1 MVKVHTQTVLFVLL
15 VITLSACQGA
25 PVQTLTTASPPTE
38 AATPTTPP
46 SATLVAATATVPP
59 ASPTAEATLA
69 PNDSPTA
76 VLTPIPTSAA
86 AVPCFV
92 MYLAPIAFSP
102 DGTRIFVRAEKG
114 VQVYNLQ
121 AAQEDSFIQSPAEKT
136 MLAVAVSPNGE
147 TLAWSLDD
155 NSIQLIRV
163 EDGKLLHTLQGHTDR
178 IGKLR
183 FSPDGS
189 RLYSASHDTWVRVW
203 DMDGN
208 EAFAF
213 QPTGANDLP
222 NEILGIGISPDGK
235 LLATIPFEGPV
246 KLWNS
251 QDGSLIKKLGGTG
264 AFDTADI
271 VFSPDGQLVAAD
283 TATGLFLWKTTDGT
297 ELLGGNPGINSM
309 AVAFSPDGR
318 FLAYGEIG
326 EKSVIV
332 LASPDGQDKIRTLE
346 GHAAPVGELIFSPD
360 GSHLLS
366 SDWVESRL
374 WRVEDGALISIGK
387 TACP

>member
-1 MVKVHTQTVLFVLL
+1 MVKVHTQTVLLVLL
-15 VITLSACQGA
+15 VITLSACQGTPA
-25 PVQTLTTASPPTE
+25 PTLTPTSPPAATLE
-38 AATPTTPP
+38 AAT
-46 SATLVAATATVPP
+46 AIVPP
-59 ASPTAEATLA
+59 ASPTA
-69 PNDSPTA
+69 
-76 VLTPIPTSAA
+76 VLTPSPASAA
-86 AVPCFV
+86 AAPCFV
-92 MYLAPIAFSP
+92 TYQAPIAFSP

-121 AAQEDSFIQSPAEKT
+121 TAQEESFIQSPAEKT
-136 MLAVAVSPNGE
+136 MLAVAVSPDGE
-147 TLAWSLDD
+147 ILAWSLDD
-155 NSIQLIRV
+155 NTIQLIRV
-163 EDGKLLHTLQGHTDR
+163 EGGKLLHTLQGHTDM

-203 DMDGN
+203 DMNGN
-208 EAFAF
+208 EVFAF
-213 QPTGANDLP
+213 QPTGADNLP
-222 NEILGIGISPDGK
+222 NEVPGIGISPDGK
-235 LLATIPFEGPV
+235 VLATIPFDGPV
-246 KLWNS
+246 KLWNA
-251 QDGSLIKKLGGTG
+251 QDGSLIKQLGGTG

-283 TATGLFLWKTTDGT
+283 TATGLFLWKTVNGT

-309 AVAFSPDGR
+309 AVAFAPDGR

-332 LASPDGQDKIRTLE
+332 LASPDGKDKIRTLE

-366 SDWVESRL
+366 SDWVETRL
-374 WRVEDGALISIGK
+374 WRVEDGVLISIGK

>member
-1 MVKVHTQTVLFVLL
+1 MVKVHTQTVLFILL

-25 PVQTLTTASPPTE
+25 PAPTLTATSPPTQ

-46 SATLVAATATVPP
+46 SATREAAIVPP
-59 ASPTAEATLA
+59 T
-69 PNDSPTA
+69 SPTA
-76 VLTPIPTSAA
+76 VLTPTPASAV

-92 MYLAPIAFSP
+92 TYLAPIAFSP

-121 AAQEDSFIQSPAEKT
+121 TAQEESFIQSPAKKI
-136 MLAVAVSPNGE
+136 MLAVAVSPDGE

-155 NSIQLIRV
+155 NTIQLIRV
-163 EDGKLLHTLQGHTDR
+163 EDGKLLHTLQGHTDM

-208 EAFAF
+208 EVFAF
-213 QPTGANDLP
+213 QPTGANNLP
-222 NEILGIGISPDGK
+222 NEVLGIGISPDGK
-235 LLATIPFEGPV
+235 VLATIPFDGPA
-246 KLWNS
+246 KLWNA
-251 QDGSLIKKLGGTG
+251 QDGSLSKQLGGTG
-264 AFDTADI
+264 AFDTSDI

-283 TATGLFLWKTTDGT
+283 TATGLFLWKTAKGT

-326 EKSVIV
+326 KKSVIV
-332 LASPDGQDKIRTLE
+332 LASPGGKDKIRTLE

-360 GSHLLS
+360 GAHLLS
-366 SDWVESRL
+366 SDWVENRL